1 MSVSLFA
8 IVINK
13 LLKCVNECEKVVFE
27 DDLTIFVK
35 GKSVEHVAGKIQR
48 DIDRIAATAKEIGFT
63 LSV

>member
-1 MSVSLFA
+1 M
-8 IVINK
+8 
-13 LLKCVNECEKVVFE
+13 NECEKVVFE